1 MCLVMTV
8 LMLLSLIISYRV
20 VKAYTRP
27 IRQISSEIKS
37 LSTGNLDKKI
47 SVDSD
52 DEIIEKLVEVR
63 YLSVDAVDHVNVD
76 WLDDTMIELTV
87 KENGFPLGR
96 LEKVLN

>member
-1 MCLVMTV
+1 MKDELMKFQVVDYYDVWGNETDEWDVNGVSREDCYIDLVFDNT
-8 LMLLSLIISYRV
+8 
-20 VKAYTRP
+20 
-27 IRQISSEIKS
+27 
-37 LSTGNLDKKI
+37 
-47 SVDSD
+47 D

>member
-1 MCLVMTV
+1 MMESELMKFQVVDYYDVWGNETDGWDVNGVSREDYYIDLVFDNT
-8 LMLLSLIISYRV
+8 
-20 VKAYTRP
+20 
-27 IRQISSEIKS
+27 
-37 LSTGNLDKKI
+37 
-47 SVDSD
+47 D

-87 KENGFPLGR
+87 KEDGFPLGR

>member
-1 MCLVMTV
+1 MKDELMKFQVVDYYDVWGNETDGWDVNGVSREDCYIDLVFDNT
-8 LMLLSLIISYRV
+8 
-20 VKAYTRP
+20 
-27 IRQISSEIKS
+27 
-37 LSTGNLDKKI
+37 
-47 SVDSD
+47 D

>member
-1 MCLVMTV
+1 MKDELMKFQVVDYYDVWGNETDGWDVNGVSREDCDIDLVFDNT
-8 LMLLSLIISYRV
+8 
-20 VKAYTRP
+20 
-27 IRQISSEIKS
+27 
-37 LSTGNLDKKI
+37 
-47 SVDSD
+47 D

-87 KENGFPLGR
+87 MENGFPLGR